1 MAAGTTPRSK
11 RRKVWPDDA
20 IALPTRDGQD
30 VGGAQER
37 TMLALAGGAAGIRT
51 VEEINPDGSITRLRT
66 RQGRPT
72 FETDTVRAT
81 SGSGDIQLRGFVAQI
96 PGRRAVLFN
105 PYTLEVIKTPYT
117 PAAKLYEVQ
126 DFMTETTW
134 YDVVLFDGTTIKV
147 NAKAMPRL
155 GITANHGYEA
165 IPHVIN
171 YTVGDQY
178 GNAERNTTE
187 KRVFAVGRYSVT
199 SWGGGGVTETLT
211 PTEPRTELRA
221 LTIGQRIDGDT
232 AYLGELYHGADGW
245 DGATEWYFRTAAVQM
260 LLTAAYLVKTSVGA
274 NVAMTAPTMASAGTS
289 SGTMNTDTTL
299 PVTGVGL
306 QGSPV
311 LNLRVAY
318 DGHAL
323 PVTSIVWPW
332 SSAVQKPLAGSVDAT
347 YSREAYGSI
356 SPTTDT
362 VSVAGQ
368 TLTYSGV
375 NVKNFDTRNESTRVK
390 DQLVALSDDPTLV
403 SPMTSV
409 STSGDTLIWGD
420 TDTGYGPGDVEG
432 HIKTGGKYYTPWN
445 GVLPGSSVTGRAYQT
460 QTGDFSIVMGAVT
473 LVDLHFWR
481 EQSSGSKA
489 ALTGR
494 TDFYAGYLANPYGF
508 IGVGSGIGIG
518 NTLTLVARTY
528 PGNDD
533 ATPVLWY
540 KATGDVST
548 RYQPPEAIA
557 EVNAF
562 VDALAAAYLSIPYF
576 DSENNSGYAN
586 PNLYYVSVS
595 PSVTLDN
602 NTLTW
607 STKDFILYDPTNEVY
622 ITIEGDFVGT
632 DNVATLTV
640 LLKVQT
646 RHHTTTQTLGTF
658 NYTYTEML
666 VEREIGTSGKYA
678 VPSPQIRAIFAPLYC
693 EQGSFKGAHY
703 VTQAEEDGG
712 IAAFHGFNFVLNLR
726 MYSDFDTCNDDN
738 DGQQVYFVPCNLM
751 EMLYAFVFS
760 TEYGV
765 AEGGTRYPVT
775 YTSRFNEMRDTL
787 FATPVRVS
795 VKNGSATNWTDSLGG
810 DFAAVGTV
818 ALYRT

>member
-37 TMLALAGGAAGIRT
+37 TMLAFAGGAAGIRT

-134 YDVVLFDGTTIKV
+134 YDVVLFDRTTIKV
-147 NAKAMPRL
+147 NAKAMPKL
-155 GITANHGYEA
+155 GITANHGYDA

-187 KRVFAVGRYSVT
+187 KRVFAIGRYSVT

-211 PTEPRTELRA
+211 PTEPRTESRA
-221 LTIGQRIDGDT
+221 LTVGQRIDGDT
-232 AYLGELYHGADGW
+232 AYLGELYHGIDGW

-274 NVAMTAPTMASAGTS
+274 NVAMTVPTMTSAGASTGS
-289 SGTMNTDTTL
+289 MTTPTTL
-299 PVTGVGL
+299 PPTAIGMSATPTVGHYANYPTTVNGIVYFYWSDIVVKPMDGTIHANYSRDTYAVT
-306 QGSPV
+306 PV
-311 LNLRVAY
+311 SDTEGARTYSATNVKTYDSRSEYPTVDAQTIPFTDDVPTITDMRLNA
-318 DGHAL
+318 
-323 PVTSIVWPW
+323 
-332 SSAVQKPLAGSVDAT
+332 AGSDHLYWSLVDEGLTIDLGPMRGQAGNYCEGEDVGARPIVSRDYETQNGSFVVSFYGIETVRVTMFREHSSGEQWVAT
-347 YSREAYGSI
+347 
-356 SPTTDT
+356 PN
-362 VSVAGQ
+362 
-368 TLTYSGV
+368 LTYY
-375 NVKNFDTRNESTRVK
+375 
-390 DQLVALSDDPTLV
+390 DPYMGL
-403 SPMTSV
+403 
-409 STSGDTLIWGD
+409 GGAAE
-420 TDTGYGPGDVEG
+420 YYGDV
-432 HIKTGGKYYTPWN
+432 
-445 GVLPGSSVTGRAYQT
+445 V
-460 QTGDFSIVMGAVT
+460 
-473 LVDLHFWR
+473 
-481 EQSSGSKA
+481 
-489 ALTGR
+489 
-494 TDFYAGYLANPYGF
+494 
-508 IGVGSGIGIG
+508 GIGIYSWPY
-518 NTLTLVARTY
+518 VEPY
-528 PGNDD
+528 NDGGSN
-533 ATPVLWY
+533 PVSDY
-540 KATGDVST
+540 K
-548 RYQPPEAIA
+548 RIA
-557 EVNAF
+557 GVQAPAVIDEINAALNSM
-562 VDALAAAYLSIPYF
+562 VDALMTQTVYQSENAEGYYSRPAPWSQGHYLSSTTTE
-576 DSENNSGYAN
+576 DKVESS
-586 PNLYYVSVS
+586 LS
-595 PSVTLDN
+595 
-602 NTLTW
+602 W

-622 ITIEGDFVGT
+622 ITVEGSFTGA
-632 DNVATLTV
+632 DNEATLTV

-646 RHHTTTQTLGTF
+646 RHHTTTQTLGEF
-658 NYTYTEML
+658 SYTYGEML
-666 VEREIGTSGKYA
+666 VEREFDTGLYA

-738 DGQQVYFVPCNLM
+738 AGQQVYFVPCNLL

-765 AEGGTRYPVT
+765 AEDGTRYPVT
-775 YTSRFNEMRDTL
+775 YTTRFNEMRDTM
-787 FATPVRVS
+787 FATPVRVA
-795 VKNGSATNWTDSLGG
+795 VKDGSATNWTDTLGG
-810 DFAAVGTV
+810 DFAAVSTV

>member
-37 TMLALAGGAAGIRT
+37 TMLAFASGAAGIRT

-134 YDVVLFDGTTIKV
+134 YDVVLFDRTTIKV
-147 NAKAMPRL
+147 NAKAMPKL

-211 PTEPRTELRA
+211 PTEPRTESRA

-245 DGATEWYFRTAAVQM
+245 DGATEWYFRTAEVQM

-274 NVAMTAPTMASAGTS
+274 NVAMSPADFGAPTTS
-289 SGTMNTDTTL
+289 SGTTSSATTL
-299 PVTGVGL
+299 PATPFGLHGSGIFSVTSYTSTGL
-306 QGSPV
+306 GTADIGWV
-311 LNLRVAY
+311 Y
-318 DGHAL
+318 DGTVDAAFSGTL
-323 PVTSIVWPW
+323 DVSYDRSTYVGS
-332 SSAVQKPLAGSVDAT
+332 AGSVVSQSGIDLLYSGLHTVQHEIRSEETHFDA
-347 YSREAYGSI
+347 
-356 SPTTDT
+356 
-362 VSVAGQ
+362 Q
-368 TLTYSGV
+368 TLYFPSGANYSMTGPDILEQT
-375 NVKNFDTRNESTRVK
+375 FSTLSLSSGYESGTVPPNRGY
-390 DQLVALSDDPTLV
+390 
-403 SPMTSV
+403 TSR
-409 STSGDTLIWGD
+409 
-420 TDTGYGPGDVEG
+420 DVESG
-432 HIKTGGKYYTPWN
+432 TVVGSLVTD
-445 GVLPGSSVTGRAYQT
+445 VLYVTQA
-460 QTGDFSIVMGAVT
+460 GDFSVAAAGYDLVHVSLARTKRSGPKASVYANTTYYDEFMGDNAHSDGDGMGTSAAYQIRTFGFEYQNSGTDFASQPAGAKAAVDAYLAEMGAA
-473 LVDLHFWR
+473 FA
-481 EQSSGSKA
+481 EQNFYTNEGIERPN
-489 ALTGR
+489 TGG
-494 TDFYAGYLANPYGF
+494 TDDYYH
-508 IGVGSGIGIG
+508 
-518 NTLTLVARTY
+518 
-528 PGNDD
+528 
-533 ATPVLWY
+533 AT
-540 KATGDVST
+540 T
-548 RYQPPEAIA
+548 PET
-557 EVNAF
+557 EE
-562 VDALAAAYLSIPYF
+562 VDAS
-576 DSENNSGYAN
+576 
-586 PNLYYVSVS
+586 
-595 PSVTLDN
+595 
-602 NTLTW
+602 LTW
-607 STKDFILYDPTNEVY
+607 TTKDFILYDPTNEVY
-622 ITIEGDFVGT
+622 ITVEGSFTGV
-632 DNVATLTV
+632 DNEATLTV

-646 RHHTTTQTLGTF
+646 RHHTTTQVMGTF
-658 NYTYTEML
+658 SYTYTEML

-738 DGQQVYFVPCNLM
+738 AGQQVYFVPCNLL

-765 AEGGTRYPVT
+765 AEDGTRYPVT
-775 YTSRFNEMRDTL
+775 YTTRFNEMRDTM
-787 FATPVRVS
+787 FATPVRVA
-795 VKNGSATNWTDSLGG
+795 VKDGSATNWTDTLGG
-810 DFAAVGTV
+810 DFAAVSTV

>member
-1 MAAGTTPRSK
+1 MTPWLEAAF
-11 RRKVWPDDA
+11 
-20 IALPTRDGQD
+20 ALPTRDGQD
-30 VGGAQER
+30 TGGAQER
-37 TMLALAGGAAGIRT
+37 TMLSFAQDVGGIRT

-134 YDVVLFDGTTIKV
+134 YDVVLFDRTTIKV
-147 NAKAMPRL
+147 NAKAMPKL

-187 KRVFAVGRYSVT
+187 KRVFAIGRYSVT

-211 PTEPRTELRA
+211 PTEPRTESRA
-221 LTIGQRIDGDT
+221 LTVGQRIDGDT
-232 AYLGELYHGADGW
+232 AYLAELYHGADGW
-245 DGATEWYFRTAAVQM
+245 DGVTEWYFRTAEIQM

-274 NVAMTAPTMASAGTS
+274 NVAMTVPTMTSAGASTGS
-289 SGTMNTDTTL
+289 MTTPTTL
-299 PVTGVGL
+299 PPTAIGMSATPTVGHYANYPTTVNGIVYFYWSDIVVKPMDGTIHANYSRDTYAVT
-306 QGSPV
+306 PV
-311 LNLRVAY
+311 SDTEGARTYSATNVKTYDSRSEYPTVDAQTIPFTDDVPTITDMRLNA
-318 DGHAL
+318 
-323 PVTSIVWPW
+323 
-332 SSAVQKPLAGSVDAT
+332 AGSDHLYWSLVDEGLTIDLGPMRGQAGNYCEGEDVGARPIVSRDYETQNGSFVVSFYGIETVRVTMFREHSSGEQWVAT
-347 YSREAYGSI
+347 
-356 SPTTDT
+356 PN
-362 VSVAGQ
+362 
-368 TLTYSGV
+368 LTYY
-375 NVKNFDTRNESTRVK
+375 
-390 DQLVALSDDPTLV
+390 DPYMGL
-403 SPMTSV
+403 
-409 STSGDTLIWGD
+409 GGAAE
-420 TDTGYGPGDVEG
+420 YYGDV
-432 HIKTGGKYYTPWN
+432 
-445 GVLPGSSVTGRAYQT
+445 V
-460 QTGDFSIVMGAVT
+460 
-473 LVDLHFWR
+473 
-481 EQSSGSKA
+481 
-489 ALTGR
+489 
-494 TDFYAGYLANPYGF
+494 
-508 IGVGSGIGIG
+508 GIGIYSWPY
-518 NTLTLVARTY
+518 VEPY
-528 PGNDD
+528 NDGGSN
-533 ATPVLWY
+533 PVSDY
-540 KATGDVST
+540 K
-548 RYQPPEAIA
+548 RIA
-557 EVNAF
+557 GVQAPAVIDEINAALNSM
-562 VDALAAAYLSIPYF
+562 VDALMTQTVYQSENAEGYYSRPAPWSQGHYLSSTTTE
-576 DSENNSGYAN
+576 DKVESS
-586 PNLYYVSVS
+586 LS
-595 PSVTLDN
+595 
-602 NTLTW
+602 W

-622 ITIEGDFVGT
+622 ITVEGSFTGA
-632 DNVATLTV
+632 DNEATLTV

-646 RHHTTTQTLGTF
+646 RHHTTTQTLGEF
-658 NYTYTEML
+658 SYTYGEML
-666 VEREIGTSGKYA
+666 VEREFDTGLYA

-738 DGQQVYFVPCNLM
+738 AGQQVYFVPCNLL

-765 AEGGTRYPVT
+765 AEDGTRYPVT

-787 FATPVRVS
+787 FATPVRVT
-795 VKNGSATNWTDSLGG
+795 VKDGSATNWTDTLGG
-810 DFAAVGTV
+810 DFAAVSTV